1 MTGVSFDAVKGVYT
15 YNLNANGAT
24 FGTDNTPAITVDG
37 LTHTSLKSEVDY
49 SALFGQKVTVVYK
62 DDAKAGYPVYGIYAD
77 ATVVAKGTI
86 GDILGVGAAYAKTG
100 TDTQI
105 LIAGTKY
112 GVDKTIADVDLFNYN
127 NTVGTKNADGSTVAA
142 TDLADTFTNLPKY
155 TKFAAIDNNDDGKIN
170 MIVVYP
176 VSVAKVTYV
185 GTSSITVGGNS
196 YAYDKDNSCYT
207 NGGVKYDFP
216 TVKKGDFVAIT
227 TDVVTNTNAH
237 AEVLKTVEGKATALN
252 ATLSQVQI
260 DGTWYKYLT
269 AAPTLNSIYKFQEVN
284 GYLVDAETITAAST
298 DILYVIASEA
308 GNTMRK
314 AQADVMFS
322 DGTRA
327 VIDINKKD
335 GVVSTSALSLN
346 VLYTYTKNS
355 DGTYDVKVVD
365 ASNKAGHTGL
375 RRQRRQQ
382 LHRRH
387 QHHQRH
393 PGQHPDC

>member
-176 VSVAKVTYV
+176 SPWPR
-185 GTSSITVGGNS
+185 S
-196 YAYDKDNSCYT
+196 
-207 NGGVKYDFP
+207 P
-216 TVKKGDFVAIT
+216 TWAPP
-227 TDVVTNTNAH
+227 ASPW
-237 AEVLKTVEGKATALN
+237 AATP
-252 ATLSQVQI
+252 TPM
-260 DGTWYKYLT
+260 TRTT
-269 AAPTLNSIYKFQEVN
+269 AATP
-284 GYLVDAETITAAST
+284 TAA
-298 DILYVIASEA
+298 
-308 GNTMRK
+308 
-314 AQADVMFS
+314 
-322 DGTRA
+322 
-327 VIDINKKD
+327 
-335 GVVSTSALSLN
+335 
-346 VLYTYTKNS
+346 
-355 DGTYDVKVVD
+355 
-365 ASNKAGHTGL
+365 
-375 RRQRRQQ
+375 
-382 LHRRH
+382 
-387 QHHQRH
+387 
-393 PGQHPDC
+393 